1 VSATPDGWNEAT
13 LASACRVVSGATPKT
28 GVAENWGD
36 DVAWLTPADMSRD
49 RSQVL
54 RGGARGLS
62 LRGYESCSA
71 QIVPAGSVVVSSRA
85 PVGYVAIAGAPL
97 ATSQGCKTAVLPD
110 HLDSRYVYWF
120 MVHARPDLEKRA
132 SGTTFKEISAKEF
145 GRTVLVYPPLDEQRR
160 IVDILEDHLSHLDAA
175 DLAIQQSLARLDGL
189 DEQIVLRSLLPFEHG
204 YSPDNVDAVAAGAL
218 VPLRAG
224 WRWSSL
230 SDVASV
236 VGGVAKDAKRQDDP
250 SFVEVPYLRV
260 ANVQRT
266 HLVLESVTTIRTS
279 AKKAAELRLLPGDVL
294 MNEGGDRDKLA
305 RGWVWSGEI
314 QDCIHQ
320 NHVFRARPE
329 RRVVHPEWLAWSANT
344 VGSRWAARHGKQ
356 SVNLASISL
365 STIRRMPVPLAPLE
379 EQALRLQQ
387 ITESLD
393 GTSAL
398 RQSLRL
404 ASDHSASLRRSL
416 LAAAFSG
423 QLTGRSSDLERV
435 EELVS

>member
-1 VSATPDGWNEAT
+1 MTATPDGWNEAT

-175 DLAIQQSLARLDGL
+175 DASLRTAHDRAANLRAAQLEARFADLPRQRLRAAVARVEAGRSFGGSAAPAQPEQWGIIKVSAMTWGEFREGENKAVDTRLADPRYEIHPGDLLVSRANTTAYVGASVLVRRTRPRLLLSDKSLRLVPADG
-189 DEQIVLRSLLPFEHG
+189 
-204 YSPDNVDAVAAGAL
+204 VDAAWLQLAL
-218 VPLRAG
+218 SSPLVRRQISAKATG
-224 WRWSSL
+224 TKESMRNISQSALL
-230 SDVASV
+230 S
-236 VGGVAKDAKRQDDP
+236 
-250 SFVEVPYLRV
+250 VEVPAASPDRQDADVRAL
-260 ANVQRT
+260 AT
-266 HLVLESVTTIRTS
+266 SESARGML
-279 AKKAAELRLLPGDVL
+279 AAEV
-294 MNEGGDRDKLA
+294 E
-305 RGWVWSGEI
+305 
-314 QDCIHQ
+314 
-320 NHVFRARPE
+320 
-329 RRVVHPEWLAWSANT
+329 
-344 VGSRWAARHGKQ
+344 
-356 SVNLASISL
+356 
-365 STIRRMPVPLAPLE
+365 
-379 EQALRLQQ
+379 
-387 ITESLD
+387 
-393 GTSAL
+393 
-398 RQSLRL
+398 QSLQR
-404 ASDHSASLRRSL
+404 SSALRRSL